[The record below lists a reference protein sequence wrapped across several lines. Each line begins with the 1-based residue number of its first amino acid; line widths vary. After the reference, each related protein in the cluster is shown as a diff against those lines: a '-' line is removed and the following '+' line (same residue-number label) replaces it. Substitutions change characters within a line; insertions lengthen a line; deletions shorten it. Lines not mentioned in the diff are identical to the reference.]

1 MDQSK
6 ITSWD
11 SATFMLLQTI
21 RGQQF
26 FLTLPKV
33 FDLLCSDVHVA
44 VNCWDCVIVLC
55 TACVLGPRCCM
66 NFQRAFFST
75 LHDVLAGKK
84 DQRCLFPAL
93 IFFYKP
99 PWNLWFII
107 SVVRGVLRGLGNNQL
122 WIFHAKGNKYKVGM
136 QKIMLRYVKAKYF
149 PNVNLVKYLT
159 VTICTGMS
167 QTGGQGGGFILLCR
181 VLKVS

>member
-1 MDQSK
+1 
-6 ITSWD
+6 
-11 SATFMLLQTI
+11 MLLQNM
-21 RGQQF
+21 RSQQF
-26 FLTLPKV
+26 FSTLPKV
-33 FDLLCSDVHVA
+33 FDLVYSDVHVA

-75 LHDVLAGKK
+75 LLGVLAGKK

-107 SVVRGVLRGLGNNQL
+107 SVALVCYVVWETTNYGFFMR
-122 WIFHAKGNKYKVGM
+122 KGILTRHVEVCKSNVYKSFSFFD
-136 QKIMLRYVKAKYF
+136 YEF
-149 PNVNLVKYLT
+149 
-159 VTICTGMS
+159 
-167 QTGGQGGGFILLCR
+167 F
-181 VLKVS
+181 

>member
-1 MDQSK
+1 MKFWLIRHKTILRVEVAIPCPEPKIWISRPYQKIDYSNSLLRMIWHLRWQWDQNKS
-6 ITSWD
+6 TFWD
-11 SATFMLLQTI
+11 SATFMLFQNI

-33 FDLLCSDVHVA
+33 FDLVCSDVHVA

-55 TACVLGPRCCM
+55 TAFVLGPRCCM

-75 LHDVLAGKK
+75 IHGVLAGKK

-107 SVVRGVLRGLGNNQL
+107 SVVSAVLCGLGNNQL
-122 WIFHAKGNKYKVGM
+122 WIFHAKGN
-136 QKIMLRYVKAKYF
+136 
-149 PNVNLVKYLT
+149 T
-159 VTICTGMS
+159 
-167 QTGGQGGGFILLCR
+167 
-181 VLKVS
+181 